1 MERNGKPQF
10 VTPVDPDPKQAG
22 LNHDIQEWLQTH
34 AEREAIHGAKLDERL
49 EEHRR
54 HIQRKSKQVDMVES
68 VESER
73 LGKLLNQRSMFESD
87 LSAAHEVA
95 LKALAVLGLEYRP
108 GQTTVQDVYAITKL
122 HVSDAADR
130 AGLGGV
136 HTSAM
141 GGSSLLKWAGMVG
154 CFVLATV
161 GMGAVVMQ
169 VAPRQLFS
177 NPIAMLVSM
186 ALAMVIVGGVYMT
199 VHPTWKRIGTM
210 SASKDKEKAK
220 VSFLNGLAIS
230 AVAVLVV
237 ALIDAKAIM
246 AINASR
252 ALVDPNHA
260 TPFWVAL
267 LIGCC
272 LSSVYVVGASIVAY
286 NDAFAIESARRIEAE
301 QRRHERAEMDDQRH
315 FVEVRNA
322 IESLNAVGV
331 IERQLG
337 ELDPKIQAVAAGL
350 NANRDEHYDSLP
362 EAPDMPEEHKSD
374 LRLHRKHAGFAGWK
388 AQAQEA
394 TKRFRG
400 LVDRSDS

>member
-1 MERNGKPQF
+1 MERNEKPHI

-34 AEREAIHGAKLDERL
+34 AEREAIHGAKLNERL
-49 EEHRR
+49 QEHRR
-54 HIQRKSKQVDMVES
+54 HIERKTKQVDLVES

-95 LKALAVLGLEYRP
+95 LKALAVLGLEYRA
-108 GQTTVQDVYAITKL
+108 GKTTIQDVYAITKL

-141 GGSSLLKWAGMVG
+141 GGNSLLKWAGMIG

-177 NPIAMLVSM
+177 NPIALVVSL
-186 ALAMVIVGGVYMT
+186 ALALVIVGGVYMT

-210 SASKDKEKAK
+210 SASKDKDWAK
-220 VSFLNGLAIS
+220 KSFMNGLVLS
-230 AVAVLVV
+230 TVAVLVV

-252 ALVDPNHA
+252 ALVDPSHA
-260 TPFWVAL
+260 TPFWGAF

-322 IESLNAVGV
+322 IEALNAVGV
-331 IERQLG
+331 IERQLD

-350 NANRDEHYDSLP
+350 NANRDEHYGSLP
-362 EAPDMPEEHKSD
+362 DAPDMPEEHKLD

-400 LVDRSDS
+400 LVDRRDS